1 MNKILN
7 SSKIFFKTTALKS
20 SSSFHHS
27 IRAKSSNL
35 IRIIDDNEYNLR
47 RIVMSNEKQRNS
59 LGIQRMR
66 EIKPNF

>member
-20 SSSFHHS
+20 SSSSHHS